1 MEVPSS
7 RINTFEKRREIVC
20 PLFSVDDGDDGVG
33 ISSSCSG
40 RGYSIDWRL
49 VVVLSVIPE
58 RAHRAYSSTAMKT
71 ISFLVATSF
80 SGGGLC
86 LAFSSSVPQK
96 RRRTLS
102 SHPLRFSP
110 QKRRRTLSHPLRFSK
125 INVENEMENKG
136 SILKSLP
143 PIDEESVINPKN
155 NTVNGIN
162 GGITSSSFEQFDIL
176 KSNNERAVGI
186 LVLLTVPLAWGT
198 YAPVVKYMYD
208 KIDPAMPGFVFSA
221 GYYVVAAISLGILS
235 YLRDADG
242 QKNDISMPD
251 IESHLDEND
260 DVSITTRGGWELGS
274 YLFIGNGLQGTCY
287 AIVLLNHI

>member
-1 MEVPSS
+1 
-7 RINTFEKRREIVC
+7 
-20 PLFSVDDGDDGVG
+20 
-33 ISSSCSG
+33 
-40 RGYSIDWRL
+40 
-49 VVVLSVIPE
+49 
-58 RAHRAYSSTAMKT
+58 
-71 ISFLVATSF
+71 
-80 SGGGLC
+80 
-86 LAFSSSVPQK
+86 
-96 RRRTLS
+96 
-102 SHPLRFSP
+102 
-110 QKRRRTLSHPLRFSK
+110 
-125 INVENEMENKG
+125 MENKG

-143 PIDEESVINPKN
+143 PIDEESVTNPKI
-155 NTVNGIN
+155 NTANGIN
-162 GGITSSSFEQFDIL
+162 GGITSSSVEQFDIL

-287 AIVLLNHI
+287 ALVLLNHM